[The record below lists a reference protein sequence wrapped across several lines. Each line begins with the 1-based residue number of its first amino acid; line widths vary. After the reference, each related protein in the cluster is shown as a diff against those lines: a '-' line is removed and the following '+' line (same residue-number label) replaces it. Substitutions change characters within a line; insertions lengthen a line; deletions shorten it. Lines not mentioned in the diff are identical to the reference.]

1 MQAERTRWFSAMT
14 EPPVNGASDSVYEVR
29 CPKFQ
34 ALRDGGERDRDWIRT
49 IWCARCQWRGLTER
63 GVRQWQRGAR

>member
-14 EPPVNGASDSVYEVR
+14 EPPVNGSGDAVYERQCLYLSEPTLGFHRKAEIGVVFCR
-29 CPKFQ
+29 
-34 ALRDGGERDRDWIRT
+34 G
-49 IWCARCQWRGLTER
+49 CQWRGLTER